1 MVKKQKLGAAAFVLL
16 LHLILAFVL
25 YRQIPTKT
33 LKVKLTG
40 YPSQNI

>member
-1 MVKKQKLGAAAFVLL
+1 MVKKQKIGAAAFVLL
-16 LHLILAFVL
+16 LHLILGTVL
-25 YRQIPTKT
+25 YKYMSTKT